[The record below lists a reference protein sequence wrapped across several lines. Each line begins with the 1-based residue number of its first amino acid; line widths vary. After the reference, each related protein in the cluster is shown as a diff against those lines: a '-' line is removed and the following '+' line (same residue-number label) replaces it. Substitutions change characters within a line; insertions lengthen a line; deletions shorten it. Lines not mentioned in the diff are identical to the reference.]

1 MRRVIRFNEYGK
13 PGGCLGMAWANTND
27 PVYQIEINGFGFRR
41 AHRNKGSGRQTQQE
55 ALY

>member
-13 PGGCLGMAWANTND
+13 PGGCLGMAWADTSD
-27 PVYQIEINGFGFRR
+27 PVHQTEINGFGFRR
-41 AHRNKGSGRQTQQE
+41 ARRNEESGRQTPQE